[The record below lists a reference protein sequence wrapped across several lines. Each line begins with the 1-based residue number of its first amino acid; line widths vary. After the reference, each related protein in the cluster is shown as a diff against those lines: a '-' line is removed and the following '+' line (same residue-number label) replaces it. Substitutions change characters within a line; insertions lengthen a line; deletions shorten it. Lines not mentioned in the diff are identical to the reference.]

1 MRTNV
6 RAFVEIA
13 AEAFALDGPVYEF
26 GSYLVASQAG
36 RGDLRRFF
44 PGRKFV
50 GCDMREGPGVDRV
63 CDLACLDL
71 PDECAH
77 TVLCLDTLEHVFEA
91 RRAVDEM
98 IRILAPGGILLA
110 SVPLDFRI
118 HDYPS
123 DYWRLTPSCLARLL
137 APLDATLIGSQGLE
151 SYPHTVL
158 GIGCKTPVTS
168 RFARGANRFLE
179 SHQAWLDEQSARIA
193 WRTRLK
199 QWTIGRLRSKGERR
213 RLASFHQARFAL
225 HMPARGWISAS
236 ASDSHASLPVQAGSR
251 VDLM

>member
-1 MRTNV
+1 MRTNI
-6 RAFVEIA
+6 RAFMEIA
-13 AEAFALDGPVYEF
+13 AETFALEGPVYEF
-26 GSYLVASQAG
+26 GSFLVEAQAG
-36 RGDLRRFF
+36 RGDLRKLF

-71 PDECAH
+71 PDECAR

-91 RRAVDEM
+91 RRAVEEM
-98 IRILAPGGILLA
+98 IRILAPGGMLLV

-123 DYWRLTPSCLARLL
+123 EYWRITPACLARLFG
-137 APLDATLIGSQGLE
+137 PLDATLIGSQGVE
-151 SYPHTVL
+151 NYPHTVL

-179 SHQAWLDEQSARIA
+179 SFQAWLDDQAAHRP
-193 WRTRLK
+193 WRQRLK
-199 QWTIGRLRSKGERR
+199 HWTVGRLRSKGERR
-213 RLASFHQARFAL
+213 RWAKYHTARFAL
-225 HMPARGWISAS
+225 HMPARSWMA
-236 ASDSHASLPVQAGSR
+236 AAREAEREAPALTGSR
-251 VDLM
+251 LDLI

>member
-1 MRTNV
+1 MRNNV

-26 GSYLVASQAG
+26 GSYLVEGQRG
-36 RGDLRRFF
+36 RGDLRAFF
-44 PGRKFV
+44 PGRRYI

-71 PDECAH
+71 PDECAR

-91 RRAVDEM
+91 RRAVEEM
-98 IRILAPGGILLA
+98 IRILAPGGMLLVSA
-110 SVPLDFRI
+110 PMDFRI

-137 APLDATLIGSQGLE
+137 APLDATLVGSQGIE
-151 SYPHTVL
+151 NYPHTVL
-158 GIGCKTPVTS
+158 GIGCKTPVSS
-168 RFARGANRFLE
+168 RFARGASRFLE
-179 SHQAWLDEQSARIA
+179 GFQGWLHDQASRAG

-213 RLASFHQARFAL
+213 RLANFHQSRFAL
-225 HMPARGWISAS
+225 HLPARSWVAKPNG
-236 ASDSHASLPVQAGSR
+236 SDASLPSLVGSR
-251 VDLM
+251 VDVM